1 MPGNDVRPH
10 PMPEKIRAN
19 RSVGERLSREST
31 HNQNIIFAT
40 YRRDDLVLSTPS
52 PDWLARHIL

>member
-40 YRRDDLVLSTPS
+40 YRSCLLYTSDAADE
-52 PDWLARHIL
+52 